1 MRTVTTMTTT
11 TTNTRERTGVLPSLR
26 DDRRRAG
33 LTQLQLAVAANVST
47 TTVRNAEGGAR
58 VTADVRDRIEQ
69 ALRLEL
75 QPAA

>member
-1 MRTVTTMTTT
+1 MRTVTTMTTI
-11 TTNTRERTGVLPSLR
+11 TTNTRVLPGLR

-58 VTADVRDRIEQ
+58 VTADVRDRIVL
-69 ALRLEL
+69 ALSREL
-75 QPAA
+75 QRAA